1 MFERTKGVI
10 RSRKSKK
17 VKQFNGQWISDK
29 KTNNDLQDNEQENK
43 YCETR
48 TPQKYRERTRVLR
61 NGIQFLLH
69 QWHPSCHSYKK
80 GFEDTKRVIRIHKSK
95 KNRTKEQ
102 TTIYKTFT

>member
-29 KTNNDLQDNEQENK
+29 RTNNDLRENEQENK

-48 TPQKYRERTRVLR
+48 TPQKTGSALMCSGTV
-61 NGIQFLLH
+61 NSSCSTSGIRHATLI
-69 QWHPSCHSYKK
+69 KK
-80 GFEDTKRVIRIHKSK
+80 GLKIPKG
-95 KNRTKEQ
+95 
-102 TTIYKTFT
+102 